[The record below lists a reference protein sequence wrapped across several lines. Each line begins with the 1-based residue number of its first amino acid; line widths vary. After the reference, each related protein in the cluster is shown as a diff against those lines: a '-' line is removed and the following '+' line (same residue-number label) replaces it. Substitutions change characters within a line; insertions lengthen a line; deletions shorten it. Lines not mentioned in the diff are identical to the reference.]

1 MKNVTLTMSITSAEA
16 AKAGVDQ
23 SGETTVTVE
32 PSKLSEGARA
42 VYAAL
47 CEKTVGSD
55 SALRYGRLV
64 LSLPVPVTAEAV
76 AQWLEA
82 NAQDVASFDAQ
93 QKASAEARQEADRET
108 VRKWAAKPDKEL
120 LRYMTLGSARYEA
133 YVPYSY
139 PDDMKQFVKDRQ
151 AKAQVLADQ
160 LNAEAA
166 ENAAK
171 AAADKAAAA
180 ADKAAA
186 AARRA
191 DQLAQWLATKGTDS
205 MRKRAA
211 RGLLP
216 EDDLIA
222 AIRNEAYAPLDGF
235 KRFERLTDDEV
246 KAFVDAADFD
256 QAVVY
261 ETREADSASDEDIE
275 LMERMEASVPAAT
288 CTLMAHEGKLDDDD
302 QEVSLMRYSVRV
314 EVKVG
319 EFDFSREYAT
329 ESDNTGCN

>member
-139 PDDMKQFVKDRQ
+139 PDDMTQFVKDRQ
-151 AKAQVLADQ
+151 AKAQVLADR

-166 ENAAK
+166 
-171 AAADKAAAA
+171 DKAAKAA

-222 AIRNEAYAPLDGF
+222 AIRNEAYATLDGF